1 MPGSWIV
8 IVTVGI
14 LVAALRKKLRRN
26 AAWRRAAVELGLGFD
41 ESFFSPPR
49 LRGRVRGYEV
59 TVDVENDRAGKGVSV
74 RVGGRGLLPSELL
87 LTREGWGS
95 RLVRSIR
102 GGEDLVTGDPLF
114 DREVFVQGPSADTL
128 ARLDARARRHIR
140 TALAVPMTK
149 VEGGQIVREKDLGG
163 TSDIVRQV
171 EELVSLAECLRLT
184 QEVPD
189 KLAHNVEHEVMPEV
203 RLSNLRRLQSM
214 PSHPA
219 AERASRAAC
228 EDADPRL
235 RLEGALHLGE
245 DGFTILAAL
254 VDTADGGSH
263 RSPRPAM
270 GLPVRIQ
277 ALRHLVQRFDAARVA
292 PIIRRQLQIG
302 TPRLLEVAI
311 EGVGALRLASLL
323 PDLRAKI
330 PEADEAVA
338 LAILEAVTRIAD
350 ETVEADLLQLLDHGS
365 PRVQE
370 RSAAA
375 LGTHGT
381 VYAIPALR
389 ESVAGSSTR
398 AFRRTVQ
405 RAIQSIQE
413 RLEGAEPGQLAVA
426 NDATARAGA
435 LSLAPSAGGGEL
447 ALAEEGP
454 FLGPDLTQP
463 HRGAD
468 RGDPSSS
475 AGTRATGAQTAST
488 KQARTRRSGRV
499 TIPPRKRSRS
509 RDRFCLP
516 PRPPKSAGGESPTAT
531 SSSTPSTSSTSS
543 TSALKR

>member
-1 MPGSWIV
+1 MPGNWIV
-8 IVTVGI
+8 IVTIGI

-74 RVGGRGLLPSELL
+74 RVGGHGLLPSELF

-95 RLVRSIR
+95 RLVKSIR

-128 ARLDARARRHIR
+128 ARLDARARRQIR
-140 TALAVPMTK
+140 AALAVPMTK
-149 VEGGQIVREKDLGG
+149 VEGGQIVRERDLGG
-163 TSDIVRQV
+163 TSDVVRQI

-184 QEVPD
+184 REVPD
-189 KLAHNVEHEVMPEV
+189 KLAHNVEHEVVPEV

-235 RLEGALHLGE
+235 RLEGAMHLGE
-245 DGFTILAAL
+245 DGFNVLAAL
-254 VDTADGGSH
+254 VDTTDDGSH
-263 RSPRPAM
+263 RSPRPDM
-270 GLPVRIQ
+270 RLPVRIQ
-277 ALRHLVQRFDAARVA
+277 ALRHLVQRFDASRVA
-292 PIIRRQLQIG
+292 PIIRRQLEIG
-302 TPRLLEVAI
+302 TPRLLEAAI
-311 EGVGALRLASLL
+311 EGAGRLRLTSLL

-338 LAILEAVTRIAD
+338 LAITEAVTRIAD
-350 ETVEADLLQLLDHGS
+350 DTAEPDLLRLLDHGS

-370 RSAAA
+370 RSAEA
-375 LGTHGT
+375 LGAHGT
-381 VYAIPALR
+381 VHAIPALR
-389 ESVAGSSTR
+389 ERAAGSSTR
-398 AFRRTVQ
+398 TLRRAAQ

-413 RLEGAEPGQLAVA
+413 RLEGAEPGQLAVT

-435 LSLAPSAGGGEL
+435 LSLAPGAEGGEL
-447 ALAEEGP
+447 ALAEGGP
-454 FLGPDLTQP
+454 FRGLDRTQP
-463 HRGAD
+463 HRGVD
-468 RGDPSSS
+468 
-475 AGTRATGAQTAST
+475 
-488 KQARTRRSGRV
+488 
-499 TIPPRKRSRS
+499 
-509 RDRFCLP
+509 
-516 PRPPKSAGGESPTAT
+516 
-531 SSSTPSTSSTSS
+531 
-543 TSALKR
+543 